1 MPAPA
6 NTSPVPPDNCLP
18 SRDEPPGEMG
28 DARSEPSEDA
38 ESAVRRVDDT
48 DSAGADADA
57 AETDPESLST
67 EELRQQVEEQ
77 YDFENFGP
85 SDMASMSPEEWE
97 AAFDPETWITGE
109 ALLDRIE
116 ADVKTRVL
124 QRNVF
129 ARVERLS
136 NPDRVVAYSDE
147 GYAVMYGDGSTEGM
161 GTVLRDVKPSVAL
174 CSMEEYDAPEMPE
187 TDLLPRPMEV
197 PEGSGEFGNLM
208 VQIIAGALFLS
219 GVVLAGAALVSG
231 GIGVIA
237 GTVGLLFLVS
247 GGVLFFT
254 VANARLSDRFRAEE
268 YRNRLRAVGLEDGDR
283 PEFLPESA
291 RENPE
296 LEGEK
301 KRADGDGDA

>member
-1 MPAPA
+1 VYVSTMVDSSEELQAG
-6 NTSPVPPDNCLP
+6 
-18 SRDEPPGEMG
+18 DETG
-28 DARSEPSEDA
+28 SED
-38 ESAVRRVDDT
+38 
-48 DSAGADADA
+48 
-57 AETDPESLST
+57 DPEELTT
-67 EELRQQVEEQ
+67 EQLRRQVEEQ

-85 SDMASMSPEEWE
+85 SDMAAMSPDEWE

-124 QRNVF
+124 RRDVF

-136 NPDRVVAYSDE
+136 NPDRIVAYSDE
-147 GYAVMYGDGSTEGM
+147 GYAVVYGDGSIEGM

-187 TDLLPRPMEV
+187 TDLLPSPMDV

-208 VQIIAGALFLS
+208 VQVIAGALFLS
-219 GVVLAGAALVSG
+219 GVVLAGAALVAG
-231 GIGVIA
+231 DIGVIA

-247 GGVLFFT
+247 GGLLFFT

-296 LEGEK
+296 LEGDGGAEQADE
-301 KRADGDGDA
+301 RADA